1 MLEVFLRFDPTKHDI
16 QNLNA
21 VDMRG
26 HFEKKSSSTPQIAQ
40 FKQNVRTLPWGLIV
54 NKKLHFS
61 RRTLPSATE
70 HGQRQQIAPAA

>member
-26 HFEKKSSSTPQIAQ
+26 HFEKKNHRLRHKSLNLSKT
-40 FKQNVRTLPWGLIV
+40 
-54 NKKLHFS
+54 
-61 RRTLPSATE
+61 
-70 HGQRQQIAPAA
+70 

>member
-26 HFEKKSSSTPQIAQ
+26 HSEKKI
-40 FKQNVRTLPWGLIV
+40 IV
-54 NKKLHFS
+54 Y
-61 RRTLPSATE
+61 ATN
-70 HGQRQQIAPAA
+70 RSI